1 MAEEEEE
8 KIHIERFQNEIYFF
22 DDVTTLTV
30 MRLNILLRQMEREY
44 INQNTPI
51 ILYIHSGGGDLF
63 AGLSSMDHIHNLK
76 VPVHTVADGLCC
88 SAATFIFLGGSKRF
102 VKSHAHM
109 LIHQISSDSEWVKFE
124 DMKDEMKNLERLM
137 NRVLTIYREKTSLPE
152 KKLKR
157 LMKHDMYLSPEQ
169 CITYNIADEI
179 FPSFQSSE

>member
-1 MAEEEEE
+1 MAEEEQE
-8 KIHIERFQNEIYFF
+8 KLHICRVHNEIYFF
-22 DDVTTLTV
+22 EDVTTVTV
-30 MRLNILLRQMEREY
+30 MKLNMMLRAMEREY
-44 INQNTPI
+44 IGQNTPI

-63 AGLSSMDHIHNLK
+63 SGLSAMDHIRNMR

-88 SAATFIFLGGSKRF
+88 SAATFIFLGGSKRY

-169 CITYNIADEI
+169 CITYRIADEI
-179 FPSFQSSE
+179 FPSFQSTE

>member
-1 MAEEEEE
+1 MAEEEQQTS
-8 KIHIERFQNEIYFF
+8 HIERFQNEIYFF

-44 INQNTPI
+44 IGQNTPI

-63 AGLSSMDHIHNLK
+63 AGLSSMDHIHNRK